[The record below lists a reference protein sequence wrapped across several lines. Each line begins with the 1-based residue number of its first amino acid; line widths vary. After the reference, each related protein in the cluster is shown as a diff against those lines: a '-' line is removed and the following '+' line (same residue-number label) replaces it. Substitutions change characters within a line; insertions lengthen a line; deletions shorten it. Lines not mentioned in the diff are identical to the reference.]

1 MENHLKQDFTRRLS
15 QCNKGELIV
24 IMYDIVFAYLEEAK
38 EAYSKNDY
46 NAYKT
51 AIKRADVSIQELI
64 QSLDF
69 SYDVA
74 KQLYPLY
81 VYSKRALAKA
91 IYQNKTDGIMEAEN
105 VLRRLYSSFK
115 EAAKS
120 DTSGPLMRNT
130 QKVYAGITY
139 GKNDL
144 NESYIDNTQRG
155 FLV

>member
-1 MENHLKQDFTRRLS
+1 MEKRLKQDFTRRLS

-38 EAYSKNDY
+38 EEHHKNNY
-46 NAYKT
+46 EAYKT
-51 AIKRADVSIQELI
+51 AIRKANASIEELI
-64 QSLDF
+64 NALDF
-69 SYDVA
+69 SYDIS
-74 KQLYPLY
+74 KQLYTLY

-91 IYQNKTDGIMEAEN
+91 IYQNKTDGIIEAEN

-115 EAAKS
+115 EAAKA

-144 NESYIDNTQRG
+144 NESYSNNTQRG

>member
-1 MENHLKQDFTRRLS
+1 MEDRLKQDFTRRLS
-15 QCNKGELIV
+15 QCNKGEMIV
-24 IMYDIVFAYLEEAK
+24 ILYDIVFAYLDEAK
-38 EAYSKNDY
+38 AANTQNNYEAYKI
-46 NAYKT
+46 
-51 AIKRADVSIQELI
+51 AIRKADASLQELI
-64 QSLDF
+64 NSLNF
-69 SYDVA
+69 AYAIS

-81 VYSKRALAKA
+81 VYCKRALAKA
-91 IYQNKTDGIMEAEN
+91 MYQNKTDGITEAET

-144 NESYIDNTQRG
+144 NENYMDTFQRG
-155 FLV
+155 FFV

>member
-1 MENHLKQDFTRRLS
+1 MEDCLKQDFTRRLS

-24 IMYDIVFAYLEEAK
+24 ILYDIVFAYLDEAK
-38 EAYSKNDY
+38 EAHAQNNYE
-46 NAYKT
+46 AYKM
-51 AIKRADVSIQELI
+51 AIRKANASIQELI
-64 QSLDF
+64 NSLNF
-69 SYDVA
+69 AYAIS
-74 KQLYPLY
+74 KQLYQLY

-91 IYQNKTDGIMEAEN
+91 MYQNKTDGITEVED
-105 VLRRLYSSFK
+105 VLRRLYHSFQ
-115 EAAKS
+115 EVAKS

-144 NESYIDNTQRG
+144 NESYSDNYQRG